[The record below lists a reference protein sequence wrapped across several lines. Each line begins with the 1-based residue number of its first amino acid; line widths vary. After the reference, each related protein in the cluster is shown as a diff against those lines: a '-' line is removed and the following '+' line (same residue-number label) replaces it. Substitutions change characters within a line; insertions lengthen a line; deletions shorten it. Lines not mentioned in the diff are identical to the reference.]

1 MLKDKIEKKKI
12 KNKTTRV
19 NTINLSKLQPKSYYR
34 DNLIE
39 SKLKQIM
46 KFNSQSIQC
55 WKIKLKYIN

>member
-34 DNLIE
+34 DNPIE

-55 WKIKLKYIN
+55 